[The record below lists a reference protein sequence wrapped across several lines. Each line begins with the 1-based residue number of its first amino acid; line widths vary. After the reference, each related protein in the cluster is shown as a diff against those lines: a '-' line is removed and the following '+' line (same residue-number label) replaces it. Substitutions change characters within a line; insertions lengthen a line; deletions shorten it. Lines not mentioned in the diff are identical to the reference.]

1 LPLHGPVAGI
11 DGLVLCCGHNA
22 QGVTWGPGA
31 AWHVAESLVS
41 GVWDAALAPDRFRNG
56 TAGM

>member
-1 LPLHGPVAGI
+1 VPGE

-31 AWHVAESLVS
+31 AAVTADSLVS
-41 GVWDAALAPDRFRNG
+41 GQWDAALLPDRFAAVP
-56 TAGM
+56 T